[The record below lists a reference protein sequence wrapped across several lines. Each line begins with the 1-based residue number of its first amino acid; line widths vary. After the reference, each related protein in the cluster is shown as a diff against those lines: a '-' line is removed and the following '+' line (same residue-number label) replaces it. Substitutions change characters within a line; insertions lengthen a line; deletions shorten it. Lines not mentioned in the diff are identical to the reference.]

1 MFKNIVAVFLSV
13 AISHSIF
20 WCVII
25 SHTIWAIT
33 LLISNEASTV
43 TAVNSLGDLLG
54 TKSRFIESFV
64 YISAS
69 ILCLFELYGKKI
81 AVVKY
86 LSEKLLLVALQQFLL
101 VVSAY
106 GSYKSIIKG
115 QYADGTI
122 APKLHILA
130 DQHIYILICAVH
142 FFAIISVNGSLKS
155 KT

>member
-1 MFKNIVAVFLSV
+1 MLKHILTNFLKM

-25 SHTIWAIT
+25 SHLIWAIT
-33 LLISNEASTV
+33 LLISSEASTV
-43 TAVNSLGDLLG
+43 TAVSSLSDFLG
-54 TKSRFIESFV
+54 TKSQFAESLV
-64 YISAS
+64 YIFACV
-69 ILCLFELYGKKI
+69 LCLFELYGKKI
-81 AVVKY
+81 AIVKY

-142 FFAIISVNGSLKS
+142 FFAIISVNASLKS